1 MTQTELTEEQ
11 LERIRD
17 FVTALRSGEYEQG
30 TGILSGVQDGRL
42 KHCCQGVAFERY
54 GEALGYHATRTE
66 REVLRGRDPL
76 ALSGY
81 GSALTA
87 PRRFW
92 QDMGLTSPSGQFTLD
107 VAARDG
113 QVYGYA
119 DLNDSGFTFEQI
131 ADLIEWQFLSNTEVT
146 M

>member
-30 TGILSGVQDGRL
+30 TGILSGLQDGKLR
-42 KHCCQGVAFERY
+42 HCCQGVALERY
-54 GEALGYHATRTE
+54 GEALGYIVSRSE
-66 REVLRGRDPL
+66 RAVLRGRDPY
-76 ALSGY
+76 AGH
-81 GSALTA
+81 GSSLTA

-92 QDMGLTSPSGQFTLD
+92 QDMGLANSEGLFTTD

-113 QVYGYA
+113 QLYGYA
-119 DLNDSGFTFEQI
+119 DLNDAGFTFDQI
-131 ADLIEWQFLSNTEVT
+131 ADLIEWQFLPHTEVT
-146 M
+146 A